1 MLLVVADVILT
12 SSYLS
17 SSGDLKYE
25 SLKLLGKFETCCID
39 VSTTIG
45 RCLPPFRSSHCF
57 TFSSWALGVPVR
69 TMSNSRVV
77 PLTKKLNGLHSLLS
91 FIPRLEKLHVPL
103 TVSNM
108 SLEMGSPLI
117 IIKRVYNPLSSRLG
131 AAIINFNSSRSI

>member
-1 MLLVVADVILT
+1 
-12 SSYLS
+12 
-17 SSGDLKYE
+17 
-25 SLKLLGKFETCCID
+25 
-39 VSTTIG
+39 
-45 RCLPPFRSSHCF
+45 
-57 TFSSWALGVPVR
+57 
-69 TMSNSRVV
+69 MSNSRVV

-91 FIPRLEKLHVPL
+91 FIPRLEKLHVSL